1 MFIKRWQ
8 NFVNKIREQRE
19 REREREYTLNGSR
32 MERGKDED
40 ESISDFLF
48 YHTNLK
54 HVVL

>member
-1 MFIKRWQ
+1 MIKES
-8 NFVNKIREQRE
+8 IERE
-19 REREREYTLNGSR
+19 RERERENTLNGSR